1 MKNNKKSK
9 LVTLFLRKRKKDES
23 LFKYI
28 MAIFHLWFGLLSSI
42 VICIICITGC
52 IYAFKNQI
60 IDLYNYDKVFIKNP
74 NSTSINADKIQE
86 YFVTQGKELNTIFI
100 PEDEDRS
107 WVISY
112 TDTQNTT
119 YSTYFNPYTLQ
130 ELGIGDHSLNDFFQ
144 TILDLHRNLLLGDVG
159 RQIVGASVLIFVL
172 LLFSGLI
179 LWLPKKIKHLRQGL
193 TVKLDAKPQ
202 RINYDFHR
210 VLGIYSLGFLFIIA
224 ITGLYVTYPWVK
236 NTIIVSLG
244 GESIYKKENPKPAE
258 ENNEFEKLMADMLSQ
273 QDEKAVTK
281 TLPLSKVLAEVN
293 THLDYE
299 GNISLTMPNLQNPR
313 YKIIKINSE
322 NWLKALLP
330 DEISLDKEGQLK
342 TKEIFSDK
350 PLHQQFTALAKPL
363 HTGEIMGLPS
373 IILYFIASMAGFLL
387 PITGFFIWWNRVKK
401 QV

>member
-1 MKNNKKSK
+1 MKDNKKSK
-9 LVTLFLRKRKKDES
+9 LATLFLRKRIKDES

-28 MAIFHLWFGLLSSI
+28 MAVFHLWFGLLSSI

-60 IDLYNYDKVFIKNP
+60 IDLYNYDKVFIKKP
-74 NSTSINADKIQE
+74 NDTPINADKIQE
-86 YFVTQGKELNTIFI
+86 YFVVQGKELNTIFI
-100 PEDEDRS
+100 PEDKDRS

-112 TDTQNTT
+112 TDSQNTT
-119 YSTYFNPYTLQ
+119 HSTYFNPYTLQ

-144 TILDLHRNLLLGDVG
+144 IVLDLHRNLLLGDVG
-159 RQIVGASVLIFVL
+159 RQIVGASVLIFVM
-172 LLFSGLI
+172 LLFSGLV
-179 LWLPKKIKHLRQGL
+179 LWLPKKIKHLKQGL

-210 VLGIYSLGFLFIIA
+210 VLGIYSFGFLLFIA
-224 ITGLYVTYPWVK
+224 ITGLYITYPWVK
-236 NTIIVSLG
+236 NTLIVSLG
-244 GESIYKKENPKPAE
+244 GESIYQKQTSDSPE
-258 ENNEFEKLMADMLSQ
+258 ENDDFAKLMADMLAQ
-273 QDEKAVTK
+273 QDEKSVSK
-281 TLPLSKVLAEVN
+281 SLPLSKVLTEIN
-293 THLDYE
+293 IHLDYS
-299 GNISLTMPNLQNPR
+299 GNISLTMPSTENPR
-313 YKIIKINSE
+313 YKVVKINSE
-322 NWLKALLP
+322 NFLTALLP

-342 TKEIFSDK
+342 SKEIFLDK